1 MSKKIVYILGIAILA
16 ALILGG
22 FFYFQNWRQI
32 KQEKIKLS
40 LAENKFPYR
49 EYTQEELNKMYPQI
63 KNADVPTRTTPEQ
76 TYAKFR
82 EALKTNNLE
91 LAIEQLS
98 KESEKYEENKNNISN
113 FYKEGKFIELVKH
126 YSEKIEKV
134 NMYEALA
141 QYEYI
146 YFSNEYNQELLG
158 NINFVKDSAGD
169 WKIDSL

>member
-1 MSKKIVYILGIAILA
+1 MSKKIVYILGVVILA

-82 EALKTNNLE
+82 EALQTNNLE

-98 KESEKYEENKNNISN
+98 KESEKYEENKETLEQAH
-113 FYKEGKFIELVKH
+113 KDGKFLEAHKE
-126 YSEKIEKV
+126 YPEKIEKES
-134 NMYEALA
+134 MYESIASYYYLRNTT
-141 QYEYI
+141 
-146 YFSNEYNQELLG
+146 NESYKVH
-158 NINFVKDSAGD
+158 ISFIKDSNGD
-169 WKIDSL
+169 WKIDNL